1 MRFYRLIRM
10 NNKENYIKIGTTTF
24 WLDSNGILNCEFR
37 NTNPDF
43 KLDQF
48 ISKLYIR
55 AIEKLCKGKPVPFL
69 IDLRGAR
76 GTFSHEAV
84 KVFAKSAL
92 LRMLKISEAFVYDS
106 MRMKLL
112 ILSYKRIY
120 DHFTPYQLFNEHQ
133 LAYDYCKVTRNDFY
147 GSN

>member
-1 MRFYRLIRM
+1 M
-10 NNKENYIKIGTTTF
+10 NNKVTNIKIGTTTF
-24 WLDSNGILNCEFR
+24 WLDSNGILNCKFG
-37 NTNPDF
+37 NKNPDF
-43 KLDQF
+43 KLDQY

-76 GTFSHEAV
+76 GTFSQEAV

-92 LRMLKISEAFVYDS
+92 LKMLKISEAFVYDS

-112 ILSYKRIY
+112 ILSYKRIF
-120 DHFTPYQLFNEHQ
+120 DHFTPYKLFNDYQ
-133 LAYDYCKVTRNDFY
+133 LAQDYCRVTKVDFY